1 MTYAQVAQAQNAP
14 IPGPR
19 AVRAVIVQPQWHVED
34 FATPQSFERWMRGQ
48 LEQAKTEFVEGRPN
62 LVVLTELNG
71 VGLYLRGS
79 RLARFTGRFDY
90 ALGLNLFQ
98 RFPEAAYRALT
109 QKVSLVRGL
118 VLTLAPDVLAEYV
131 PLCSKLAKEYKVW
144 LVCGSAPLPHLT
156 SSIIS
161 SGQKVRIDG
170 SDVYNESLVFSPQ
183 GLLVGAADKV
193 YLTALERK
201 AGLDFSAGRL
211 EDLKVIY
218 TPAGDL
224 GIAIS
229 LDAFKPE
236 LIKAL
241 EKQGADVLVQPDA
254 NGSPWTGREQEGP
267 LGGKRDQPEAWL
279 ESAWQAVQRSKSLR
293 YALNPMVVGNFLD
306 ASFDGQSAIVAKEFE
321 AQKQQSYVMT
331 PPRAGFLALLPWV
344 AEGSDAELREL
355 GRKLSSGSG
364 HSFENRYLT
373 GVLSADLKLQA
384 SSAPPNA
391 LRPFE
396 AALDA
401 LGQGAVLEKP
411 WSGWRWVWPSLWGL
425 LALWGVVLRFK
436 RKRRGWILL
445 LLGILGGVMT
455 QL

>member
-1 MTYAQVAQAQNAP
+1 MTHAQAQNAP
-14 IPGPR
+14 VPAQAR

-34 FATPQSFERWMRGQ
+34 FSTPQSFERWMRGQ
-48 LEQAKTEFVEGRPN
+48 LEQAKTKFVSGRPN

-79 RLARFTGRFDY
+79 KLARHTGRFDY

-118 VLTLAPDVLAEYV
+118 LLTLAPDVLAEYV

-144 LVCGSAPLPHLT
+144 LVCGSAPLPHL
-156 SSIIS
+156 SS
-161 SGQKVRIDG
+161 SGKGVRIDG
-170 SDVYNESLVFSPQ
+170 VEVYNESLVFSPQ

-193 YLTALERK
+193 YLTTLERE

-211 EDLKVIY
+211 EDLKVMY

-229 LDAFKPE
+229 LDAFKPD
-236 LIKAL
+236 LIATL
-241 EKQGADVLVQPDA
+241 ENQGADVLVQPDA
-254 NGSPWTGREQEGP
+254 NGSTWTGREQEGP
-267 LGGKRDQPEAWL
+267 LKGKRDQPEAWL
-279 ESAWQAVQRSKSLR
+279 ESAWQAVQRSSTLR

-306 ASFDGQSAIVAKEFE
+306 ASFDGQSAIIAKEFE
-321 AQKQQSYVMT
+321 APKSQSYVMT
-331 PPRAGFLALLPWV
+331 KPRAGFLALLPWV
-344 AEGSDAELREL
+344 AEGNFAELREL

-373 GVLSADLKLQA
+373 GVLSADLKLQPPSAA
-384 SSAPPNA
+384 SST

-396 AALDA
+396 TALDA
-401 LGQGAVLEKP
+401 LGQGAVLEKS

-425 LALWGVVLRFK
+425 LAFWGVFLRFR
-436 RKRRGWILL
+436 RKRRGWVLL